1 MSELEASMIIHVCLH
16 RLVVL
21 IRFLDSAAFGFSA
34 DGNRN
39 IVMFVETDIVYRLT
53 KQQTV

>member
-21 IRFLDSAAFGFSA
+21 IRFLDSAAFGFS